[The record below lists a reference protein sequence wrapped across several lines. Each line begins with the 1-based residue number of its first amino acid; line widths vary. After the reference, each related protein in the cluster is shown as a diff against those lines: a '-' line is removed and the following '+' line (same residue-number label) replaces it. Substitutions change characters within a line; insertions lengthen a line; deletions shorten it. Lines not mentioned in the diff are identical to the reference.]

1 MPTYLATNIRMR
13 LSATSLP
20 DTTTRSIERN
30 KGEAAARKTEAA
42 QTKLKESDFLP
53 EERLQFPGDVK
64 NFGLNFL
71 KNVPFMQ
78 VQVGADLFEVCPE
91 LKSKRRRASVRSARV
106 SPKSED
112 VGKEDK
118 EGALSGVGQ
127 RVYRHSTRAHPAPSP
142 SSIETTSASRF
153 QPSPWTD
160 SEEMAPKALVLHVIL
175 SNETF
180 LCSFE
185 DGKPQRLMIDVFFN
199 GALVSS
205 ILAQPKHT
213 ESFHLVF
220 AGTRVDN
227 MAERPWVV
235 LPPGQNADGSLRGL
249 KRAISVKERWQ
260 QICWALLEEVKER
273 GVDEYGERSPSADYL
288 QSLATMEMP
297 EAIERLQK
305 PGGRRFGVIDVVVTA
320 GSGKKLNNGMPYLKN
335 PMRLVDKRYRRRY
348 GEEQTLGS
356 QPEQVQH
363 RDAEGEADLDLE
375 QEALAPT
382 SWPVTTLLPSSIL
395 PPPMRNPKL
404 LSQLP
409 HLPTMQ
415 SSTPIFPPSLTAV
428 PVPLSTPEFKSGR
441 SPRGSISQLNTS
453 SFGTPMRLGSIP
465 VLGSSYPS
473 LLPSQAR
480 RVSFGHAN
488 VAEYNPGAPPS
499 DTTQGLSI
507 SGHEM
512 FPIPESP
519 TEISPLAH
527 RTSGSRGPVSFRGD
541 PFDHRLNRPP
551 LGPPPPVGFFSALPQ
566 IKPRVPTVQGTI
578 DTNLP
583 PLSFLLSRLVITGKN
598 GVTIVDHHWFV
609 AQRIARKR
617 TNPNRQRSPIR
628 ARKLSPG
635 SAEYS
640 ELSTRARRGSSGSR
654 SDHRLT
660 TPPPTSSGLVN
671 SDLTM
676 SVDKMKRDSIHDGT
690 FRNPMFPPTIGP
702 ALASV
707 AEMLPLGT
715 IGQIDNDEPA
725 AEDGDVTMPN
735 TPAGVFY
742 RRGKQT
748 LPFSSVQGPNTA
760 PFIFEDPEELMRRRV
775 GSPTKAGT
783 IPVDITPD
791 PSQLSSVPRAAHF
804 TSSTPV
810 NPSSIS
816 NISSL
821 LGSGSSSLS
830 SAPSSPDLE
839 TSHTMVS
846 VQATTASQA
855 TNPPQHV
862 SIFQVPVVSENTSAS
877 ELQPPP
883 GKKLRTLSMSSAPSS
898 PELPLSEAVRVA
910 HVVTA
915 SAPAP
920 HPTIQAQPRLQVQPI
935 TPTQS
940 LLSSTST
947 STTSAQPPQ
956 KKRSNISPSRSRPFT
971 VLADTGDNPPLNQ
984 DCVIAY
990 AVSQSEERDL
1000 RQVKSERQ
1008 GVFREEEVVVG
1019 MRFFVAG

>member
-1 MPTYLATNIRMR
+1 MPAYLSTNVRMR
-13 LSATSLP
+13 LGATSLP

-30 KGEAAARKTEAA
+30 KGEAAARKSEVA

-53 EERLQFPGDVK
+53 EERLQFPGDVQ

-78 VQVGADLFEVCPE
+78 VQVGADLFKAYPE
-91 LKSKRRRASVRSARV
+91 LEFQGGRAFVRSARV
-106 SPKSED
+106 PPKSED
-112 VGKEDK
+112 DGKEDK
-118 EGALSGVGQ
+118 EGELSGVGQ
-127 RVYRHSTRAHPAPSP
+127 RAYRHSTRAHPAPSP
-142 SSIETTSASRF
+142 SFSETASASRL

-160 SEEMAPKALVLHVIL
+160 YSEEMVPKALVLHVIL

-220 AGTRVDN
+220 AGTRVEN

-235 LPPGQNADGSLRGL
+235 LPPGQNADGSSRGL

-273 GVDEYGERSPSADYL
+273 GVNEYGERSPSADYL
-288 QSLATMEMP
+288 QSLATMEMS
-297 EAIERLQK
+297 EAVERLQK

-320 GSGKKLNNGMPYLKN
+320 GSGKKLNNGMSYLKK
-335 PMRLVDKRYRRRY
+335 PMRLVDKRYRRRF

-356 QPEQVQH
+356 QQERISDQ
-363 RDAEGEADLDLE
+363 DAEGETDSDFE

-382 SWPVTTLLPSSIL
+382 LHASWPVTALLPSAIL
-395 PPPMRNPKL
+395 PPPILNPNL
-404 LSQLP
+404 LPQLP
-409 HLPTMQ
+409 HLPIMQ
-415 SSTPIFPPSLTAV
+415 SSATISPPSPTAV
-428 PVPLSTPEFKSGR
+428 PVPFSSPEFKSSQ
-441 SPRGSISQLNTS
+441 SPRGSIGQLNAS
-453 SFGTPMRLGSIP
+453 SFGTPMLLDSIP

-473 LLPSQAR
+473 LLPSQVR

-499 DTTQGLSI
+499 DTPQGLSI
-507 SGHEM
+507 SGHKV

-519 TEISPLAH
+519 TEVSPLAH
-527 RTSGSRGPVSFRGD
+527 RTSGSRGPVLFRGN

-566 IKPRVPTVQGTI
+566 PKPKVPIAQAAV
-578 DTNLP
+578 DPSLP
-583 PLSFLLSRLVITGKN
+583 PSSFLLSRLVITGKN
-598 GVTIVDHHWFV
+598 GATIVDHRWLV
-609 AQRIARKR
+609 AQRMAGKR
-617 TNPNRQRSPIR
+617 TKPNRQ
-628 ARKLSPG
+628 SPG

-640 ELSTRARRGSSGSR
+640 ESSARARRGSSGSR

-671 SDLTM
+671 SDMTM
-676 SVDKMKRDSIHDGT
+676 SVDKMKRDSIHDGI
-690 FRNPMFPPTIGP
+690 FRKPMFPPTIGP

-715 IGQIDNDEPA
+715 VGQTDNNEPVV
-725 AEDGDVTMPN
+725 EDGDVTMPN

-748 LPFSSVQGPNTA
+748 LPVLGVQGPKAA
-760 PFIFEDPEELMRRRV
+760 PFIFEDPEELLRRRAGSTTKV
-775 GSPTKAGT
+775 GTFP
-783 IPVDITPD
+783 IDITSHPA
-791 PSQLSSVPRAAHF
+791 QLSSVPEAALIA
-804 TSSTPV
+804 SSTPV

-816 NISSL
+816 NIFNVL
-821 LGSGSSSLS
+821 ESGSSSLS
-830 SAPSSPDLE
+830 SAPSSPELE
-839 TSHTMVS
+839 PSQTTVS
-846 VQATTASQA
+846 VQAATASQA
-855 TNPPQHV
+855 AIPPQHV
-862 SIFQVPVVSENTSAS
+862 SVSQAPVISENTSAS
-877 ELQPPP
+877 EPQPPP
-883 GKKLRTLSMSSAPSS
+883 RKKLRTLSMSSAPSS
-898 PELPLSEAVRVA
+898 PELPLSRAVRPA

-915 SAPAP
+915 SVP
-920 HPTIQAQPRLQVQPI
+920 HPAIQAQPRLQVQPI

-947 STTSAQPPQ
+947 SATSPQPPP
-956 KKRSNISPSRSRPFT
+956 KKRSRISPSRSRPFA
-971 VLADTGDNPPLNQ
+971 VLADTGNNPPLNQ

-990 AVSQSEERDL
+990 AVSEAEERAL

-1008 GVFREEEVVVG
+1008 GVFKEEEVVVG